1 MISPEKTLGV
11 GNWRESMAKICTAKE
26 AVESISEGMSI
37 MIGGFLN
44 VGTPE
49 GLIDA
54 LVEKG
59 VGKLTMI
66 SSDTSFAGRG
76 NGKLQ
81 DNKQLA
87 KVYTSYVGA
96 HPAYSQC
103 MESGEVEVVLV
114 PQGTLAEQIRA
125 AGAGLGGFLT
135 PTGVG
140 TVAAQGKQEIT
151 INDKTYLM
159 ELPLSADVAF
169 IKAYQ
174 ADTSG
179 NLVYRRC
186 ARNFNPLMATAAK
199 IVIAE
204 VEEIVPVGKIDPD
217 HVMTPGIFVDFLVK
231 GEIKDGRE

>member
-1 MISPEKTLGV
+1 
-11 GNWRESMAKICTAKE
+11 MAEICTAQE
-26 AVESISEGMSI
+26 AVSRIRDGMSI
-37 MIGGFLN
+37 MVGGFLN

-49 GLIDA
+49 GLVQA

-59 VGKLTMI
+59 VIKLTLI
-66 SSDTSFAGRG
+66 SNDTGFVGKGIGR
-76 NGKLQ
+76 LQ
-81 DNKQLA
+81 DNRQLA
-87 KVYTSYVGA
+87 KVYTSYVGG
-96 HPAYSQC
+96 HPDYSQC
-103 MESGEVEVVLV
+103 MELGNVEVVLT

-125 AGAGLGGFLT
+125 AGAGLGGILT

-140 TVAAQGKQEIT
+140 TVAAQGKEEI
-151 INDKTYLM
+151 IIGDKAYLM
-159 ELPLSADVAF
+159 EYPLFADVAL

-186 ARNFNPLMATAAK
+186 AKNFNPLMATAAK

-231 GEIKDGRE
+231 EGR

>member
-1 MISPEKTLGV
+1 
-11 GNWRESMAKICTAKE
+11 MAEMCTAQE
-26 AVESISEGMSI
+26 AIERIQDGMTV

-49 GLIDA
+49 ELVQA

-59 VGKLTMI
+59 VIELTLISNDTGFSGKGI
-66 SSDTSFAGRG
+66 
-76 NGKLQ
+76 GKLQ
-81 DNKQLA
+81 DHHQLA
-87 KVYTSYVGA
+87 KVHTSYLGA
-96 HPAYSQC
+96 HPGYSQC
-103 MESGEVEVVLV
+103 MEPGGVEVILT
-114 PQGTLAEQIRA
+114 PQGTLAEQIRS

-140 TVAAQGKQEIT
+140 TVAAKGKQEIMVG
-151 INDKTYLM
+151 DKTYLM
-159 ELPLSADVAF
+159 EYPLFADVAL

-179 NLVYRRC
+179 NLVYRRS
-186 ARNFNPLMATAAK
+186 AKNFNPLMATAAK

-204 VEEIVPVGKIDPD
+204 VEEIVPVGSIDPD

-231 GEIKDGRE
+231 GGK

>member
-1 MISPEKTLGV
+1 
-11 GNWRESMAKICTAKE
+11 MAKFCTAQE
-26 AVESISEGMSI
+26 AIACIGNGMTV

-49 GLIDA
+49 GLVQA

-59 VGKLTMI
+59 ASQLTLISNDTGIPGKGIGT
-66 SSDTSFAGRG
+66 
-76 NGKLQ
+76 LQ
-81 DNKQLA
+81 DHHRLA

-96 HPAYSQC
+96 HPDYSRC
-103 MESGEVEVVLV
+103 IETGEVKVILT
-114 PQGTLAEQIRA
+114 PQGTLAEQIRS

-140 TVAAQGKQEIT
+140 TVVAQGKEEIT
-151 INDKTYLM
+151 IGDQTYLL
-159 ELPLSADVAF
+159 EYPLFADVAL

-174 ADTSG
+174 ADASG

-186 ARNFNPLMATAAK
+186 AKNFNPLMATAAK

-204 VEEIVPVGKIDPD
+204 VEEFVAVGSIDPD
-217 HVMTPGIFVDFLVK
+217 QVMTPGIFVDFLVK
-231 GEIKDGRE
+231 GGNTHGGR